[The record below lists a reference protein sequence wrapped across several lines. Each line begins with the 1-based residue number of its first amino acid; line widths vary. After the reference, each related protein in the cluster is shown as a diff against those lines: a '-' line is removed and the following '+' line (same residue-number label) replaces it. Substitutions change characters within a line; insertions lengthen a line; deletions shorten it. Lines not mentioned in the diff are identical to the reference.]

1 MAQLWEGSGVS
12 CDDALESVKFGAGR
26 EEQQQ
31 LRLIWGCRTWL
42 HLKPSL
48 SGTATSL
55 GTQGRQ
61 KDGSLIEESG
71 LY

>member
-31 LRLIWGCRTWL
+31 LGLIRGCRTWL
-42 HLKPSL
+42 PLKPIL
-48 SGTATSL
+48 AGTATSL
-55 GTQGRQ
+55 GTQGGRRM
-61 KDGSLIEESG
+61 DP
-71 LY
+71 